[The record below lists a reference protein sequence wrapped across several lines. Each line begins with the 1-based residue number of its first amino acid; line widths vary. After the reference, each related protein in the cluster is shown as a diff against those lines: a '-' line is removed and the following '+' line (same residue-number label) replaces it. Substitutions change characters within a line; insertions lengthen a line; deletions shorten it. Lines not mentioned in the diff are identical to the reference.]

1 MVIKL
6 IKLEKKKFQKFYIH
20 FILTFT
26 GNHVR
31 KESSAGAKWREI
43 GVSVDKKI

>member
-1 MVIKL
+1 MNKIDGHQ
-6 IKLEKKKFQKFYIH
+6 IDQTRKKKFQKFYIH

-31 KESSAGAKWREI
+31 KESSAGAK
-43 GVSVDKKI
+43 